1 MVAGHICWSHL
12 PCSRDTH
19 LTHGTQAHEQLIRL
33 YDAMEAPNAREG
45 HQEMPVG
52 QAWTRVAR
60 PKRDPSKRHSSG
72 GLGSWDRLGGLARSP
87 CLPDATGACGSKD
100 KALWLKEGAQE
111 LEMREQ
117 GLKVHF
123 CACACVH
130 VCMRSCINKRG
141 FEDMHSSAYRQC
153 NVSSRRI
160 RTHVQEY
167 RFWLEEKMQ
176 TQDEILRAAQ
186 QARMHACYDSITPH
200 SAINSHSLFFQA
212 NNCTAGPGAGA

>member
-1 MVAGHICWSHL
+1 MVARHICWSHL

-19 LTHGTQAHEQLIRL
+19 RTHGTQAQEQLIRL

-123 CACACVH
+123 CACACLH

-141 FEDMHSSAYRQC
+141 FEDMHSSTYRQC

-186 QARMHACYDSITPH
+186 QARMHAC
-200 SAINSHSLFFQA
+200 LL
-212 NNCTAGPGAGA
+212 